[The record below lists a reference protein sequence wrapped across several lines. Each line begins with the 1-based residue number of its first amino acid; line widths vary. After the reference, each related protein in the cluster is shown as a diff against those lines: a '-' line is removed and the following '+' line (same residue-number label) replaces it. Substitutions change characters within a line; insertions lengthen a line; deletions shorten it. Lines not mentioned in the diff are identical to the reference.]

1 VVKLQHL
8 TNSLKK
14 LFGSK
19 AFPYFYYKSLSI
31 CNQVKY
37 TNLSFTYPKGK
48 KTKYT
53 AIMKHKVELS
63 WLGNLA
69 YETNMDGH
77 KMITDAGTEVGGD
90 DKGFRP
96 KKLMLTAL
104 AGCTGIDTALIVK
117 KMRLNIR
124 DIKVSVEGELTETQ
138 PTYYKN
144 MHITYE
150 FFGKDLPRKKL
161 ERAVKISEESQCGV
175 SALYKQVIP
184 VTSEIIYH
192 EE

>member
-1 VVKLQHL
+1 
-8 TNSLKK
+8 
-14 LFGSK
+14 
-19 AFPYFYYKSLSI
+19 
-31 CNQVKY
+31 
-37 TNLSFTYPKGK
+37 
-48 KTKYT
+48 
-53 AIMKHKVELS
+53 MKHKVELS

-117 KMRLNIR
+117 KMRLDIR

-150 FFGKDLPRKKL
+150 FFGKDLPHKKL

>member
-1 VVKLQHL
+1 
-8 TNSLKK
+8 
-14 LFGSK
+14 
-19 AFPYFYYKSLSI
+19 
-31 CNQVKY
+31 
-37 TNLSFTYPKGK
+37 
-48 KTKYT
+48 
-53 AIMKHKVELS
+53 MKHTVEMS

-69 YETNMDGH
+69 YEADMDGH
-77 KMITDAGTEVGGD
+77 KIITDAGTDIGGD

-104 AGCTGIDTALIVK
+104 AGCTGIDMAMILK
-117 KMRLNIR
+117 KMRVEVR
-124 DIKVSVEGELTETQ
+124 DIKVAVHGELTESQ

-144 MHITYE
+144 MHVVYE
-150 FFGKDLPRKKL
+150 FFGKDLPKTKI
-161 ERAVKISEESQCGV
+161 ERAVKLSEEEYCGV